1 MQTLTH
7 HKKTYEC
14 SKCTVLAHQLHSIE
28 GGEKGL
34 AESVLRMH
42 ATHHQ
47 VMV

>member
-1 MQTLTH
+1 MYTLSN
-7 HKKTYEC
+7 HKETYEH
-14 SKCTVLAHQLHSIE
+14 SKCTGLAQQLHSVE

-34 AESVLRMH
+34 AESVFRMH

>member
-1 MQTLTH
+1 METLTH
-7 HKKTYEC
+7 HKKTYEP
-14 SKCTVLAHQLHSIE
+14 SKFTVLAHPLHSAE

-34 AESVLRMH
+34 AESVFRMN